1 MAGLTRFE
9 LVNDGVKVRCL
20 TAWLKPYKKWWKGVD
35 SNHRTRREWIY
46 SPPRLATSLPF
57 HSIKTLIYY
66 TIYLFELQVFFK
78 KNYKYFLWR
87 RKDILKSRL
96 IYGIIIKS
104 NLIRGESY
112 ALGRGTCKKNY

>member
-57 HSIKTLIYY
+57 HFAVTSDCS
-66 TIYLFELQVFFK
+66 TILLH
-78 KNYKYFLWR
+78 
-87 RKDILKSRL
+87 LK
-96 IYGIIIKS
+96 
-104 NLIRGESY
+104 
-112 ALGRGTCKKNY
+112 